1 MASTRIYRPGYVND
15 FTGDLINQI
24 NDAKNS
30 DYANLDYSSLN
41 SDQQAALNKMMSGE
55 NFNSY
60 IDQLMGA
67 GEAGTRALDNAYNKI
82 NDLYS
87 SGKATPQSIESLT
100 DQLYNRGAVEEGI
113 NQANAASERRFSTE
127 TAPAIAMQTL
137 SGGWSGGSGGWG
149 SSNRLAMSRA
159 QEALVNEEQSN
170 ADTIAN
176 NAYNNA
182 QQQATAIFNAN
193 AANTKSA
200 LAGLS
205 ANAGALASNYGSA
218 AQMTQNRLSQ
228 GVQAS
233 QQQLQDEQNRLNTN
247 YQNQIGAQNQY
258 LNNIQ
263 NRLNAASAANGVL
276 GMNSKTTVSGG
287 GGGILGGMIS
297 GAVTGTMTGGFPY
310 GTMAG
315 AAIGGAAAA
324 TQ

>member
-1 MASTRIYRPGYVND
+1 MASTKIYRPGYVND
-15 FTGDLINQI
+15 FTGNLINDI
-24 NDAKNS
+24 NSAKDS
-30 DYANLDYSSLN
+30 DYANLDYASLN
-41 SDQQAALNKMMSGE
+41 DDQKSALNKMMSGE

-67 GEAGTRALDNAYNKI
+67 GEAGTSALDNAYSKI

-87 SGKATPQSIESLT
+87 SGKATPESIESLT
-100 DQLYNRGAVEEGI
+100 DQLYNRGAVQQGI
-113 NQANAASERRFSTE
+113 EAANQKSERTYSTRTNPA
-127 TAPAIAMQTL
+127 TAQQMNAF
-137 SGGWSGGSGGWG
+137 GSNGFG
-149 SSNRLAMSRA
+149 SSNALARRMN
-159 QEALVNEEQSN
+159 EEDLVNEEQSN
-170 ADTIAN
+170 ADQIAN

-182 QQQATAIFNAN
+182 QQQATSIFNAN

-205 ANAGALASNYGSA
+205 ANAGALASNYDA
-218 AQMTQNRLSQ
+218 AALMTQNKLIQS
-228 GVQAS
+228 VDAS
-233 QQQLQDEQNRLNTN
+233 QQQLQDQQNRLNVN

-263 NRLNAASAANGVL
+263 NRLGAASAANGVL

-324 TQ
+324 SQ

>member
-24 NDAKNS
+24 NNAKNS

-41 SDQQAALNKMMSGE
+41 SDQQSALNKMMSGE

-60 IDQLMGA
+60 VDQLMGA
-67 GEAGTRALDNAYNKI
+67 GEAGTKALDTAYQRI
-82 NDLYS
+82 SDLYS

-100 DQLYNRGAVEEGI
+100 NQLYNRGAVEEGI
-113 NQANAASERRFSTE
+113 NQANAKSERDFSTR
-127 TAPAIAMQTL
+127 TNPDIAQKMNAF
-137 SGGWSGGSGGWG
+137 GSNGFG
-149 SSNRLAMSRA
+149 SANALAHRQA
-159 QEALVNEEQSN
+159 EEDLVNEEQSN

-193 AANTKSA
+193 TANTKSA

-205 ANAGALASNYGSA
+205 ANAGALASNYDSA

-233 QQQLQDEQNRLNTN
+233 QQQLQDAQNQLNTN

-276 GMNSKTTVSGG
+276 GMNKSVTTSGG

>member
-1 MASTRIYRPGYVND
+1 MASTSIYRPGYVND
-15 FTGDLINQI
+15 FTGELINQI
-24 NDAKNS
+24 NNAKNS

-67 GEAGTRALDNAYNKI
+67 GEAGTKALDTAYQRI
-82 NDLYS
+82 SDLYS

-100 DQLYNRGAVEEGI
+100 NQLYNRGAVEEGI
-113 NQANAASERRFSTE
+113 NQANVASERRYSTR
-127 TAPAIAMQTL
+127 TNPAIAQQMNAF
-137 SGGWSGGSGGWG
+137 GNNGFGSA
-149 SSNRLAMSRA
+149 NALARRQA
-159 QEALVNEEQSN
+159 EEDLVNEEQSN

-193 AANTKSA
+193 TANTKSA

-205 ANAGALASNYGSA
+205 ANAGALASNYDSA

-233 QQQLQDEQNRLNTN
+233 QQQLQDAQNQLNTN

-276 GMNSKTTVSGG
+276 GMNKSVTTSGG
-287 GGGILGGMIS
+287 AGGILGGMIS

>member
-1 MASTRIYRPGYVND
+1 MASTKIYRPGYVND
-15 FTGDLINQI
+15 FTGNLINDI
-24 NDAKNS
+24 NSAKDS
-30 DYANLDYSSLN
+30 DYANLDYASLN
-41 SDQQAALNKMMSGE
+41 DDQKSALNKMMSGE

-67 GEAGTRALDNAYNKI
+67 GEAGTSALDNAYSKI

-87 SGKATPQSIESLT
+87 SGKATPESIESLT
-100 DQLYNRGAVEEGI
+100 DQLYNRGAVQQGI
-113 NQANAASERRFSTE
+113 EAANQKSERQFSTE
-127 TAPAIAMQTL
+127 TNPAIAQQTL

-149 SSNRLAMSRA
+149 SSNRLAQSRA
-159 QEALVNEEQSN
+159 QEALVNEEQAN
-170 ADTIAN
+170 ADQIAN

-182 QQQATAIFNAN
+182 QQQATSIFNAN

-205 ANAGALASNYGSA
+205 ANAGALASNYDA
-218 AQMTQNRLSQ
+218 AALMTQNKLTQS
-228 GVQAS
+228 VDAS
-233 QQQLQDEQNRLNTN
+233 QQQLQDQQNRLNVN

-263 NRLNAASAANGVL
+263 NRLGAASAANGVL

-324 TQ
+324 SQ